1 MLLKIAQK
9 FNEQAS
15 TGTFV
20 PGFMATYCHAKPLL
34 AVPKAQKAL
43 PIIKT
48 SEKERPLKSIRD
60 SGGDKQLLYSRKIWW
75 GIKFGGLSV

>member
-1 MLLKIAQK
+1 MLLKIAQT

-43 PIIKT
+43 LIVMT
-48 SEKERPLKSIRD
+48 SENVRTLKSISD
-60 SGGDKQLLYSRKIWW
+60 SGGDEQLAAESATRHR
-75 GIKFGGLSV
+75 